1 MFWEVADQ
9 MVCAFTGHRPEHLPW
24 RTDETDARCAAL
36 KAVLQREVSALYQRG
51 FSAFLCGMARGCDLY
66 FAEAVLELRDAGAG
80 VKLIAMLPCPS
91 QAAHWDARTQAR
103 YRQTLARS
111 DEVRVLEAEYSPG
124 CMLRRNR
131 AMVDAADVLL
141 TVFDG
146 SEGGTAATIRYAKR
160 RGTEIVPVW
169 L

>member
-1 MFWEVADQ
+1 
-9 MVCAFTGHRPEHLPW
+9 
-24 RTDETDARCAAL
+24 
-36 KAVLQREVSALYQRG
+36 
-51 FSAFLCGMARGCDLY
+51 
-66 FAEAVLELRDAGAG
+66 
-80 VKLIAMLPCPS
+80 MLPCPS

-111 DEVRVLEAEYSPG
+111 DEAHVLEAEYSPG

-160 RGTEIVPVW
+160 RGAEIVPVW

>member
-1 MFWEVADQ
+1 
-9 MVCAFTGHRPEHLPW
+9 
-24 RTDETDARCAAL
+24 
-36 KAVLQREVSALYQRG
+36 
-51 FSAFLCGMARGCDLY
+51 MARGCDLY

-91 QAAHWDARTQAR
+91 QAARWDARTLER
-103 YRQTLARS
+103 YRQILARC
-111 DEVRVLEAEYSPG
+111 DEVRVLEAAYSPG

>member
-1 MFWEVADQ
+1 MLRQQV
-9 MVCAFTGHRPEHLPW
+9 R
-24 RTDETDARCAAL
+24 
-36 KAVLQREVSALYQRG
+36 ALYARAC
-51 FSAFLCGMARGCDLY
+51 SVFLCGMARGCDLY

-91 QAAHWDARTQAR
+91 QAARWDARTLER
-103 YRQTLARS
+103 YRQILARC
-111 DEVRVLEAEYSPG
+111 DEVRVLEAAYSPG

>member
-1 MFWEVADQ
+1 

-24 RTDETDARCAAL
+24 GEDETDPRCLAL
-36 KAVLQREVSALYQRG
+36 KALLRRALRALSARG
-51 FSAFLCGMARGCDLY
+51 YTRFLCGMARGCDLY
-66 FAEAVLELRDAGAG
+66 FAEAVLALRDAGELPEAEL
-80 VKLIAMLPCPS
+80 VAMLPCPS
-91 QAAHWDARTQAR
+91 QPARWDGRTRAR
-103 YRQTLARS
+103 YAALLGRCA
-111 DEVRVLEAEYSPG
+111 EVRVLEPEYSPG

-160 RGTEIVPVW
+160 RSVELLPLW

>member
-1 MFWEVADQ
+1 

-24 RTDETDARCAAL
+24 KTDEADPRCLAL
-36 KAVLQREVSALYQRG
+36 KTVLRQQVRALYERDCRT
-51 FSAFLCGMARGCDLY
+51 FLCGMARGCDLY
-66 FAEAVLELRDAGAG
+66 FAEAVLDLQDAGADA
-80 VKLIAMLPCPS
+80 KLIAMLPCPS
-91 QAAHWDARTQAR
+91 QAARWDARTLER
-103 YRQTLARS
+103 YRQILARC

-160 RGTEIVPVW
+160 RGMEIVPVW